1 MFHSLIRYFPAL
13 PSKSHNY
20 LKILWYLSHSS
31 SVRFALP
38 LAAGNLLQQ
47 CYNVADTLIVG
58 RTLGPD
64 VLAAVGSSF
73 TLMTFL
79 TSVILGLSLG
89 SGTLFSLKFGEG
101 DDMELKRIAN
111 ASFFLIAA
119 VTLIMVLLSFLSI
132 IFLER
137 ALNVPLS
144 VWPHM
149 RTYLLVI
156 FTGLPAVFLYD
167 WVSSY
172 LRSLGNSKTPL
183 VFLALSA
190 VLNIALDLL
199 FIITFRLGAGGAAAA
214 TVISQYAA
222 GVGISL
228 FASRD
233 LKAILLS
240 GKPEGKR
247 MKSVASFS
255 FLTCMQQSVMNLGIL
270 MVQGVVNS
278 FGPVIMAAFAAAVK
292 IDAFAYMPAQDFGSA
307 VSTFLAQNRGA
318 GKNERVRK
326 GLISGVA
333 ISSLYC
339 ITASVII
346 FVFSFPLMGLF
357 TSDDMIITEGVKYLR
372 IEGAFY
378 VLIGLLFI
386 LYGLFRALEKPVIS
400 LILTVISLGT
410 RVLLAYTLPVMIG
423 ITGVW
428 MAVPIGW
435 ALADITGL
443 LIYLRGRKN
452 EHNTEKG

>member
-1 MFHSLIRYFPAL
+1 
-13 PSKSHNY
+13 
-20 LKILWYLSHSS
+20 
-31 SVRFALP
+31 FALP

-89 SGTLFSLKFGEG
+89 SGTLFSLRFGEG
-101 DDMELKRIAN
+101 DDMELKRSAN
-111 ASFFLIAA
+111 ASFCLIAA
-119 VTLIMVLLSFLSI
+119 VTLVMVMLSFLSI
-132 IFLER
+132 TFLER
-137 ALNVPLS
+137 ALNVPPT
-144 VWPHM
+144 VWHHM
-149 RTYLLVI
+149 KTYLLVI
-156 FTGLPAVFLYD
+156 FTGLPAVFLYN

-183 VFLALSA
+183 VFLAVSA
-190 VLNIALDLL
+190 VLNIVLDLL
-199 FIITFRLGAGGAAAA
+199 FIMTFRLGAGGAAAA

-222 GVGISL
+222 GVGICL

-233 LKAILLS
+233 LKAIVLS

-255 FLTCMQQSVMNLGIL
+255 FLTCLQQSVMNLGIL

-318 GKNERVRK
+318 GKSERVRK
-326 GLISGVA
+326 GLVSGIVT
-333 ISSLYC
+333 SSLYC

-346 FVFSFPLMGLF
+346 FVFSNQLMGLF
-357 TSDDMIITEGVKYLR
+357 TSDETIIAEGVKYLR
-372 IEGAFY
+372 TEGAFY

-410 RVLLAYTLPVMIG
+410 RVLLAYTLPVMTG

-435 ALADITGL
+435 ALADITGFAVYIL
-443 LIYLRGRKN
+443 GGYLG
-452 EHNTEKG
+452 HNTEKGR